1 MGVSFQLLD
10 ERWIPVESVDGAF
23 YEVGLL
29 EAFERAAD
37 LRRIVHASPLVTVS
51 LYRLLFAVH
60 HRAVPVTN
68 DNEWIDL
75 WDSAASHMEVAP
87 YLEQWRHRF
96 DLFSETEPF
105 WQVPDLSDELETM
118 SWAKLA
124 AELND
129 NNNKVLFDHTRT
141 KDKRP
146 LATPAQVA
154 RLLVACQMLSVGAGN
169 SPTGYNLNAVLAT
182 SLLVIP
188 EGETLRDTLLANAR
202 VRLTKDDLPIWE
214 QPVPKAADILD
225 ANSQRPARTYPYVG
239 LATRLTW
246 LTRAIRILPPDDS
259 GFVESLIFGAGRRP
273 EVPDGYRDPWV
284 AYRVSKEG
292 KWVPQRLD
300 PARAI
305 WRDLQAIAIKTDDDQ
320 RAVAP
325 VLASLG
331 AIKDGDRPFPE
342 SWTLLVGG
350 QAADKAK
357 LEGWGQERWQ
367 LPDSA
372 LRSQQVREALSLG
385 TASAEEGG
393 QRIGKILFALA
404 RDVLAP
410 DPQSNPDMA
419 AVRTLASGFP
429 TFDMYWSRLEVAFAH
444 FLHRLGEAGGDPD
457 LIQLSAID
465 NWHADIG
472 RAVTVAMS
480 ATHDVMGGDARALR
494 AWARNGPKFEA
505 LAKKYHRLA
514 NEGEGST
521 G

>member
-1 MGVSFQLLD
+1 MGRSFQLLD
-10 ERWIPVESVDGAF
+10 ERWIPVESLEGAF
-23 YEVGLL
+23 SEVGLL

-37 LRRIVHASPLVTVS
+37 LRRIVHASPLVTVA
-51 LYRLLFAVH
+51 LYRLLFAIF
-60 HRAVPVTN
+60 HRAAPVAN
-68 DNEWIDL
+68 DNEWGDL
-75 WDSAASHMEVAP
+75 WDSATAHKDAGS
-87 YLEQWRHRF
+87 YLERWRHRF

-141 KDKRP
+141 KQDRP

-154 RLLVACQMLSVGAGN
+154 RLLVACQVMSVGAGN
-169 SPTGYNLNAVLAT
+169 SPTGFNLNAVLAT
-182 SLLVIP
+182 SLVVIP
-188 EGETLRDTLLANAR
+188 EGANLRDTLLANAR
-202 VRLTKDDLPIWE
+202 VGKSKGDAPVWE
-214 QPVPKAADILD
+214 QPVPRAADILEG
-225 ANSQRPARTYPYVG
+225 NSQKPARTYPYVG
-239 LATRLTW
+239 LARRLTW
-246 LTRAIRILPPDDS
+246 LTRAIKIVPPGS
-259 GFVESLIFGAGRRP
+259 SEFVESVIFGAGRRP
-273 EVPDGYRDPWV
+273 AVPDGDRDPWV

-300 PARAI
+300 PTRAI
-305 WRDLQAIAIKTDDDQ
+305 WRDLQAIAIRTDDDK

-331 AIKDGDRPFPE
+331 AIREGDRPFPD
-342 SWTLLVGG
+342 SWSLLLGG

-372 LRSQQVREALSLG
+372 LRNPRVREALSLG

-393 QRIGKILFALA
+393 HQLGKILLALA

-410 DPQSNPDMA
+410 DPQTNPDLA
-419 AVRTLASGFP
+419 AVRMLASGFP
-429 TFDMYWSRLEVAFAH
+429 ALKTYWSRLEVAFSH
-444 FLHRLGEAGGDPD
+444 FLHRLGEANGDSD
-457 LIQLSAID
+457 LIEGSALK
-465 NWHADIG
+465 NWYSDTAL
-472 RAVTVAMS
+472 AVKA
-480 ATHDVMGGDARALR
+480 ATDATYGVMGKDARALR
-494 AWARNGPKFEA
+494 AWARNSPKLELLASKYRRMAREA
-505 LAKKYHRLA
+505 
-514 NEGEGST
+514 EGSK